1 MARSLEIKV
10 GALVLLCSGLLFAF
24 IWVLG
29 DFGGGS
35 GFQLHIDFDTASDM
49 KPGAP
54 VKVAG
59 VAAGKVAKVE
69 YWGGRRD
76 EEVGRRVVVRISCT
90 IDPDIGATLHENAR
104 FYISTQ
110 GMLGEK
116 YIEVDPGTFERPV
129 LASGAKMVGR
139 PPLRL
144 EVLGQRLAKVS
155 AAIARILE
163 DNEGSLSSLFR
174 HADET
179 VLVAK
184 KTMQDADQLI
194 VDNRDTVKLVLD
206 RLDQTGAKVDRVVDS
221 LQSGIGDGGTIRRS
235 LGNVE
240 ALTGTA
246 RRDTGPVLQDA
257 RKISGELR
265 RYSARLNQEPTSKV
279 VLGQRGHDKVI
290 GVIDRTDKTVARAD
304 SAVADVKAITANA
317 RQGKGTVG
325 GVLMDNEL
333 FMDIKLM
340 VKDLKRHPWKF
351 IWRE

>member
-155 AAIARILE
+155 AAI
-163 DNEGSLSSLFR
+163 SLS
-174 HADET
+174 
-179 VLVAK
+179 
-184 KTMQDADQLI
+184 I
-194 VDNRDTVKLVLD
+194 P
-206 RLDQTGAKVDRVVDS
+206 
-221 LQSGIGDGGTIRRS
+221 RS
-235 LGNVE
+235 L
-240 ALTGTA
+240 A
-246 RRDTGPVLQDA
+246 P
-257 RKISGELR
+257 
-265 RYSARLNQEPTSKV
+265 SA
-279 VLGQRGHDKVI
+279 
-290 GVIDRTDKTVARAD
+290 
-304 SAVADVKAITANA
+304 
-317 RQGKGTVG
+317 
-325 GVLMDNEL
+325 
-333 FMDIKLM
+333 
-340 VKDLKRHPWKF
+340 
-351 IWRE
+351 

>member
-10 GALVLLCSGLLFAF
+10 GALVLLCTGLLFAF

-35 GFQLHIDFDTASDM
+35 GFQLHVDFDTASDM

-59 VAAGKVAKVE
+59 VSAGKVDRVE

-76 EEVGRRVVVRISCT
+76 EEVGRRVVVRITCT
-90 IDPDIGATLHENAR
+90 LDAAIGATLHEDAA

-116 YIEVDPGTFERPV
+116 YIEVDPGSFERPV
-129 LASGAKMVGR
+129 LASGAKTVGR

-144 EVLGQRLAKVS
+144 EVLGQRLSKVS
-155 AAIARILE
+155 AAVARILE

-179 VLVAK
+179 MLVAK
-184 KTMQDADQLI
+184 KTVQDADQLI

-206 RLDQTGAKVDRVVDS
+206 RLDQTGAKVERVVDS
-221 LQSGIGDGGTIRRS
+221 VHSGIGDGGTIRRS

-246 RRDTGPVLQDA
+246 RRDSAPVLQDA

-265 RYSARLNQEPTSKV
+265 RYSARLNQEPTSQV
-279 VLGQRGHDKVI
+279 LLGQRGHDKVI
-290 GVIDRTDKTVARAD
+290 GVIEHTDKVVAQAD
-304 SAVADVKAITANA
+304 SAAGDIKAITASA